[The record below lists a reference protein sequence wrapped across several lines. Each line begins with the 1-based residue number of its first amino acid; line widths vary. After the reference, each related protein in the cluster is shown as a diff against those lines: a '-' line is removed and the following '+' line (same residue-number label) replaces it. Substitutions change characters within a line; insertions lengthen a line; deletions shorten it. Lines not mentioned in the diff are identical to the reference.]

1 MVSFI
6 DHFLLYL
13 RSRGWATPASSRD
26 IDGYSMTEWLGTTA
40 QQCQLLMDEFQH
52 DRGMSLRPAPGA
64 QAAIEYL
71 STRWDLVAITAR
83 PYLVQDIT
91 RALVNKCFGATISN
105 IIHVGMSTDLVIP
118 KWQIA
123 HALGVQIL
131 IDDSLSNAKEAA
143 AHGMRALLM
152 DRGFGWNQ
160 CESLPAGVYRIRSWG
175 QAVRH
180 LQRWAHPPCPTF
192 RLAAAAT
199 G

>member
-1 MVSFI
+1 VLGLDVDDTMVSFI

-91 RALVNKCFGATISN
+91 RALVNKCFGATISGPPG
-105 IIHVGMSTDLVIP
+105 IDVGRFRDLCS
-118 KWQIA
+118 
-123 HALGVQIL
+123 G
-131 IDDSLSNAKEAA
+131 
-143 AHGMRALLM
+143 
-152 DRGFGWNQ
+152 
-160 CESLPAGVYRIRSWG
+160 
-175 QAVRH
+175 AVRVAGRV
-180 LQRWAHPPCPTF
+180 RWV
-192 RLAAAAT
+192 R